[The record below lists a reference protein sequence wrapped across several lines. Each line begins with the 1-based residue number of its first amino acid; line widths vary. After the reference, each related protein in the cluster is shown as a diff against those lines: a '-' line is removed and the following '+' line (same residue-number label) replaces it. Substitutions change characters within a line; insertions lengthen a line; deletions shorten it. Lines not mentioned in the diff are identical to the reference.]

1 MLRLHSCLFLMALL
15 PTSGLASLLNA
26 RAQGPAQSSAQT
38 PAPAP
43 TGLSS
48 SGQSGT
54 PAANGPQAASPAAA
68 SVAKPADPETVGDA
82 DTARQ
87 RYQAA
92 LAAYAS
98 IPKKTAAVWNKM
110 GIDYQLMLNPNDAVR
125 CYQNSIKINPND
137 AGVLNNLATVY
148 GSMKNY
154 GAADRMYR
162 KAIKVDP
169 KSALIIKNYGTNLLT
184 EHKYQKGWQEYQR
197 ALRIDPSV
205 FAEHDGPFVQNEA
218 RANERG
224 AMNYYMAVG
233 CARAGYTDCALQ
245 YLRNALDE
253 GYTSPKKVAADSDF
267 ASLRANPEFKQML
280 AEQEQRHQ

>member
-1 MLRLHSCLFLMALL
+1 
-15 PTSGLASLLNA
+15 
-26 RAQGPAQSSAQT
+26 
-38 PAPAP
+38 
-43 TGLSS
+43 
-48 SGQSGT
+48 
-54 PAANGPQAASPAAA
+54 
-68 SVAKPADPETVGDA
+68 
-82 DTARQ
+82 
-87 RYQAA
+87 
-92 LAAYAS
+92 
-98 IPKKTAAVWNKM
+98 M